1 MVLQYLNFDSSKA
14 INIKRRSFY
23 TTNEQANIKEAL
35 VTAAI
40 PYLISQKKDVSNDV
54 THGYFLFPV
63 PIVRRSKL
71 RRVSS
76 RLPLVATARVKEDDL
91 DSNPGCN
98 LWVVDKRPLP
108 VPSQERRFS
117 LGSPDELGRLLDI
130 TTLFEVL
137 TFLDKRPL
145 SESFCCR
152 MKRHHICVIGSIG
165 LNLVIYA
172 RGH

>member
-1 MVLQYLNFDSSKA
+1 MQQQSHKHEKTIILHP
-14 INIKRRSFY
+14 
-23 TTNEQANIKEAL
+23 EWANIKEAL

-91 DSNPGCN
+91 DSNPGCD
-98 LWVVDKRPLP
+98 LWVENSRPLP
-108 VPSQERRFS
+108 DPNRLVRFS
-117 LGSPDELGRLLDI
+117 LASPLELGLLLDS
-130 TTLFEVL
+130 TALFDVL
-137 TFLDKRPL
+137 PVQDNRPL
-145 SESFCCR
+145 SESVCWRTKQQGYIMTEFQH
-152 MKRHHICVIGSIG
+152 KDSWKQGQIAPLIPKLLLH
-165 LNLVIYA
+165 
-172 RGH
+172 